1 MLKRPGTSLLIVVM
15 LAAGIGANTA
25 VFSVVDAFLLRPLP
39 FPAADRLV
47 EVASVRGGSEMG
59 VSYADYVDWRERSRS
74 FADLAFF
81 HANFQ
86 ANISFAGGTETAQ
99 GTITTWNLFPLLGVH
114 PILGRW
120 LLPEDDRP
128 GAPCVVLLSQSLWV
142 TRFAAD
148 PRALGRKVLSDGAA
162 CSVVGVMPAAFR
174 FPSQTEVWSSYG
186 SVARRNYNYRMVRY
200 DSVIGRLRPGVSLAQ
215 AREDV
220 AGVARAL
227 AREYPVANEGVSAR
241 VVRLRDV
248 WVGDIR
254 QSLLLLLGA
263 CSFLLLMTCAN
274 VANLLLSRALGRERE
289 IAIRVAL
296 GADSRRLVQQLTAE
310 HLVFAAAGAAFGLI
324 FAVLGVAAVRR
335 AIPIGLPS
343 WVELGVDWTAVGYTA
358 CISVLVGL
366 LFGLAPLL
374 QLARV
379 DLTSSLKEGQAAGG
393 GRSRRLLRHSLVV
406 LEIALALVLLV
417 GARLMVTSFLRL
429 RQVDPGFRPAGLLVA
444 DVNLSSR
451 PGEVAPRARFAGL
464 AQAAVER
471 VGQLPGVESAGA
483 VVNLPLTGRDVLDRF
498 VVTVFGQSSDAQKQN
513 PVVDLRRVSPGYF
526 KTLGIGLLK
535 GRVFAPGDVASQPRV
550 AVLGEEVARRLWP
563 HEDPIGRRLKL
574 GPPAT
579 EAPWLTVVGVVLDVH
594 QESLTGGPG
603 SDLFVSILQVPST
616 YFSVLAR
623 TRSRPGTLAR
633 AVRLALTATSPE
645 LGVSR
650 TTTMGE
656 VVASS
661 IWVPRLW
668 GWLFGL
674 FSVLSLLLAAAG
686 IYGVMASSVRE
697 RTREIGI
704 RMALGAQRQGVLV
717 LMLGHGLKLALMGA
731 ALGLALTAL
740 LTRLLSSLVFGV
752 DAGDPWILLEVASLL
767 IAVVL
772 LASWIAS
779 RGATQVDPL
788 IAIRYE

>member
-1 MLKRPGTSLLIVVM
+1 MLKRPGMSLLIVVM

-25 VFSVVDAFLLRPLP
+25 VFSVVDGFLLRPLP

-47 EVASVRGGSEMG
+47 EVASVRDGGELG
-59 VSYADYVDWRERSRS
+59 VSYPDYLDWRERSRS
-74 FADLAFF
+74 FGDLAFF
-81 HANFQ
+81 QGNFQ
-86 ANISFAGGTETAQ
+86 ANISVAGGTETAQ
-99 GTITTWNLFPLLGVH
+99 GTLTTWNLFPLLGVH

-128 GAPCVVLLSQSLWV
+128 GAPCVVLLSHSLWV

-148 PRALGRKVLSDGAA
+148 PRVLGRKVLSDGAA

-186 SVARRNYNYRMVRY
+186 LAERRNYRMVRY
-200 DSVIGRLRPGVSLAQ
+200 DSVIGRLRPGVSLAK

-227 AREYPVANEGVSAR
+227 AREYPVTNEGVSAR

-263 CSFLLLMTCAN
+263 CTFLLLMTCAN

-289 IAIRVAL
+289 IAIRIAL
-296 GADSRRLVQQLTAE
+296 GADSRRLVRQLTAE
-310 HLVFAAAGAAFGLI
+310 HLVFAAAGAALGLV

-343 WVELGVDWTAVGYTA
+343 WVELGVDWTAVGYTV

-417 GARLMVTSFLRL
+417 GARLMVTSFLHL
-429 RQVDPGFRPAGLLVA
+429 RHVDPGFRPAGVLVA
-444 DVNLSSR
+444 DVNLSAR
-451 PGEVAPRARFAGL
+451 PGEVSARARFAGL

-498 VVTVFGQSSDAQKQN
+498 VVTVFGQSPDAQKQN
-513 PVVDLRRVSPGYF
+513 PVVDLRRVSPDYF

-574 GPPAT
+574 GPPTAP
-579 EAPWLTVVGVVLDVH
+579 APWLTVVGVVRDVH
-594 QESLTGGPG
+594 QESLADGPG
-603 SDLFVSILQVPST
+603 CDLFVSILQVPST

-668 GWLFGL
+668 GWMFGL

-704 RMALGAQRQGVLV
+704 RMALGAQRHGVLV

-752 DAGDPWILLEVASLL
+752 DAGDPWILLEVAALL

-779 RGATQVDPL
+779 RAATQVDPL